1 MIEISIVLTRFL
13 FSLLFTS
20 LVCSLEIHT
29 LPLSETGMQ
38 FHGSVVRMMFSRP
51 HKIFS
56 SFFPRN
62 NLHCPSIPVFISKLC
77 KPDKYNITKK
87 TLGFNILKWNVVL
100 INNILDIK

>member
-1 MIEISIVLTRFL
+1 
-13 FSLLFTS
+13 
-20 LVCSLEIHT
+20 
-29 LPLSETGMQ
+29 MQ
-38 FHGSVVRMMFSRP
+38 YHGSVVRMMFSRP